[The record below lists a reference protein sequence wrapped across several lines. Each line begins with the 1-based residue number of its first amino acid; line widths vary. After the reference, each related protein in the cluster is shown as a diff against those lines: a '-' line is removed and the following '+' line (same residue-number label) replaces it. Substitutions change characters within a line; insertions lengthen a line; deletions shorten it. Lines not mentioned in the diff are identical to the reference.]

1 MKKIVDFL
9 EQLGLTKIEAKIYH
23 EVLKVGPTTVQE
35 VSQLIGINRVTAHF
49 QIDNL
54 IKKGLITQLK
64 QTTRR
69 QIVAEPPE
77 RLKYLI
83 EQKEK
88 IVKNLQSDFPDFI
101 KTISNNLPK
110 SESQKQ
116 KVEVKYYEGKN
127 AVALLYKQT
136 TQSDKVY
143 SFVNLDK
150 YYKIFPNTESLFLKA
165 FNSNPNRE
173 VWDIAIDSPLA
184 KQIKECH
191 PRYYC
196 KLITT
201 SRFFPGF
208 DLFQF
213 EDYLAIIQLEPNQV
227 NATLIKSK
235 IISNSFKALHQSM
248 WILINSKYS

>member
-9 EQLGLTKIEAKIYH
+9 EKLGLTEIEAKIYH
-23 EVLKVGPTTVQE
+23 QVLQVGPTTVQE
-35 VSQLIGINRVTAHF
+35 VAQQIGINRVTAHF

-69 QIVAEPPE
+69 QIIAEPPE
-77 RLKYLI
+77 RLCYLI

-88 IVKNLQSDFPDFI
+88 TVKQLQSDFPDFI
-101 KTISNNLPK
+101 KTISDNLPK
-110 SESQKQ
+110 SASQEQ

-127 AVALLYKQT
+127 AVAILYKQT

-150 YYKIFPNTESLFLKA
+150 YYKVFPNTENIFLKA
-165 FNSNPNRE
+165 FNNNSNRE

-184 KQIKECH
+184 RKIKECH
-191 PRYYC
+191 SRYYC

-201 SRFFPGF
+201 TAHLFPGF
-208 DLFQF
+208 DFFQF

-235 IISNSFKALHQSM
+235 IISDSFKALHQSM
-248 WILINSKYS
+248 WILIK

>member
-1 MKKIVDFL
+1 MKKIIDFL
-9 EQLGLTKIEAKIYH
+9 EQLGLTEIEAKLYQEI
-23 EVLKVGPTTVQE
+23 LKVGPTTVKE
-35 VSQLIGINRVTAHF
+35 VAELIGINRVTAHF

-54 IKKGLITQLK
+54 IQKGLVTQLK
-64 QTTRR
+64 QATRR
-69 QIVAEPPE
+69 QVIAEPPE
-77 RLKYLI
+77 RLHYLI

-88 IVKNLQSDFPDFI
+88 TVKQLKFGFPDFL
-101 KTISNNLPK
+101 KTLNNHLPK
-110 SESQKQ
+110 SNSQEQ
-116 KVEVKYYEGKN
+116 KVEVKYYDGKN
-127 AVALLYKQT
+127 AVALLYMQT
-136 TQSDKVY
+136 IQSDKVY

-150 YYKIFPNTESLFLKA
+150 YYKIFPNTENTFLKA
-165 FNSNPNRE
+165 LKGNSNRE

-184 KQIKECH
+184 RRIKNCH

-201 SRFFPGF
+201 SRLFPGF

-248 WILINSKYS
+248 WVLIK

>member
-9 EQLGLTKIEAKIYH
+9 EQLGLTEIEAKIYH

-35 VSQLIGINRVTAHF
+35 VAQLIGINRVTAHF
-49 QIDNL
+49 QINNL
-54 IKKGLITQLK
+54 VKKGLVTQLMQK
-64 QTTRR
+64 TRR

-77 RLKYLI
+77 RLSYLI

-88 IVKNLQSDFPDFI
+88 TVKQLQSDFPDFI
-101 KTISNNLPK
+101 KTISDNLPK
-110 SESQKQ
+110 LKSEEQ

-127 AVALLYKQT
+127 SVAMLYKQT
-136 TQSDKVY
+136 TIPDKVY

-150 YYKIFPNTESLFLKA
+150 YYKIFPNTENLFLKA
-165 FNSNPNRE
+165 FNNNPNRQ

-184 KQIKECH
+184 RKIKECH

-196 KLITT
+196 KLIT
-201 SRFFPGF
+201 SSHFFPGF

-235 IISNSFKALHQSM
+235 IISDSFKALHQSM
-248 WILINSKYS
+248 WVLIK